1 MPRTR
6 TIRYAL
12 RAIALLALLPLA
24 AAAEE
29 PVPVRSGILWLDW
42 AADQV
47 DFALREAVPGDPLAA
62 THSIESIEIYRLQ
75 QEIHQLRLLIENEF
89 IDRIIALEA
98 ELRAV
103 RGALASGQPV
113 PPPTGPIIPRPDFAP
128 TGLPAATPLPAP
140 TAPEMTLP
148 DPTAPESLPPP
159 AEFAFIAVDEW
170 GRDPELVAEL
180 GGDAQTL
187 IGVAGFVPPGSR
199 REDVV
204 GLIQELRAQYDAYDN
219 INIEIFD
226 TAAAARDYAERQSVD
241 PGHHIASISRHKTS
255 GRDVLLYLGGGKPEP
270 VPLTA
275 E

>member
-1 MPRTR
+1 M
-6 TIRYAL
+6 
-12 RAIALLALLPLA
+12 ALLTILPLTA
-24 AAAEE
+24 AAGE
-29 PVPVRSGILWLDW
+29 PIPVRSGILWLDW

-113 PPPTGPIIPRPDFAP
+113 PPPTGPIIPRPDIPPARLRDATPHPGPSAEEMAAP
-128 TGLPAATPLPAP
+128 EPAA
-140 TAPEMTLP
+140 PE
-148 DPTAPESLPPP
+148 ALPPP
-159 AEFAFIAVDEW
+159 AEFSFTAVDEW

-187 IGVAGFVPPGSR
+187 IGVAGYVPPGSR
-199 REDVV
+199 REDVEA
-204 GLIQELRAQYDAYDN
+204 LIQDLRAQYDAYDN

-226 TAAAARDYAERQSVD
+226 SKAAARGYAERQSVD
-241 PGHHIASISRHKTS
+241 PGHHIASISRHKSS

-270 VPLTA
+270 VPHAA